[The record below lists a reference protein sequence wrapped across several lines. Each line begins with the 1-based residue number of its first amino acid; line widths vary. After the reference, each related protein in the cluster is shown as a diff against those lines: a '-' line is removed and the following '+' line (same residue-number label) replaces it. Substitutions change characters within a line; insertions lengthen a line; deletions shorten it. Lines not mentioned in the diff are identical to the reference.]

1 MSKIKSTDFFSVLFA
16 FFLSKV
22 YNNLLSPMK
31 IQKYL
36 HIFYIKLIGIEG
48 FLNLLGCTS
57 SRP

>member
-36 HIFYIKLIGIEG
+36 HIFYIKLIGI
-48 FLNLLGCTS
+48 
-57 SRP
+57 